1 MDGTDFKRDHWD
13 VATFGAVAPRVENA
27 ERTAGAVLISH
38 ALSVIPIA
46 TVELA
51 LTRVCGMVKEKKEE
65 KAQENFDPDLGAPI
79 EIDTVD
85 IGIDELPPE
94 RANRANMGSQYH
106 VPFALYEFDLRFIAG
121 RASSNGVTSRHLEQF
136 FAGLTQGFE
145 QARAAN
151 RTGVDLHSL
160 CLFQFPGLR
169 GFTERSLLS
178 RVGAKCSVSRPTS
191 VEDFSFQF
199 DTSHLPDRVSTYSW
213 RDGKTSKNG
222 VDGIDQFPTEV
233 DQRWIG
239 KGYIQCV
246 MSNPNGDPDRG
257 GQPRIDPWSG
267 KGIISSMSIKRVIRD
282 FVSSEYG
289 EKLFME
295 RGADLARSQAPYTR
309 AK

>member
-1 MDGTDFKRDHWD
+1 MDGTEFKRDHWD
-13 VATFGAVAPRVENA
+13 VSTFGAVAPRVDNA

-38 ALSVIPIA
+38 ALSVTPIA
-46 TVELA
+46 TVEFA

-65 KAQENFDPDLGAPI
+65 KNADTFDPDLGAPI
-79 EIDTVD
+79 ETEDL
-85 IGIDELPPE
+85 GIEDSAPE

-121 RASSNGVTSRHLEQF
+121 RAEVNQITSKHLEQF
-136 FAGLTQGFE
+136 FLGLTNGFE

-160 CLFQFPGLR
+160 CLFQFHGLR
-169 GFTERSLLS
+169 GTTERSLLS
-178 RVGAKCSVSRPTS
+178 RIGAECSVSRPTS
-191 VEDFSFQF
+191 VQDFSFRF
-199 DTSHLPDRVSTYSW
+199 DTDRLPEQISTYTW
-213 RDGKTSKNG
+213 KDGKTTKNG
-222 VDGIDQFPTEV
+222 VEGIDQFPTETQ
-233 DQRWIG
+233 QRWIG

-257 GQPRIDPWSG
+257 GQPRVDPWSG

-282 FVSSEYG
+282 FVSNEYG
-289 EKLFME
+289 VKLFME
-295 RGADLARSQAPYTR
+295 RGADLARSQAPYVK